1 MTHQSQPAA
10 CHHHTLIEPQ
20 RLAATI
26 EYIDCLADE
35 GLSEISSLARLAL
48 ISLETPDGYRNFNDI
63 ANALISIW
71 SKADLTR
78 DHIKCEAEQLGCEHS
93 DDAKQRRLNAQR
105 THQQTLGA

>member
-1 MTHQSQPAA
+1 MTHQTQPAD
-10 CHHHTLIEPQ
+10 CPQHTLIEPQ
-20 RLAATI
+20 RLAGTI
-26 EYIDCLADE
+26 EFIDCLAEE
-35 GLSEISSLARLAL
+35 GLSEISSIARLAL
-48 ISLETPDGYRNFNDI
+48 LSLETPSGYRNLNDI

-78 DHIKCEAEQLGCEHS
+78 DHIKSEAEQLGCEHS